1 MNVNIHKRL
10 QKIGKELAEVAS
22 TQAERIRFGK
32 EIKKDVKKM
41 SDKEL
46 KQELE
51 TELVNFDGGDWMSN
65 VIIENVEKELK
76 KRSIPYNV
84 KYNHVVWY

>member
-1 MNVNIHKRL
+1 
-10 QKIGKELAEVAS
+10 
-22 TQAERIRFGK
+22 
-32 EIKKDVKKM
+32 M
-41 SDKEL
+41 SDDEL

-51 TELVNFDGGDWMSN
+51 TELVNSDGGDWMSN
-65 VIIENVEKELK
+65 VIIENVEKELE

>member
-1 MNVNIHKRL
+1 MNIHKRL
-10 QKIGKELAEVAS
+10 RKIGRELNEVAS
-22 TQAERIRFGK
+22 TQAERNQFVK

-41 SDKEL
+41 SDDEL

-51 TELVNFDGGDWMSN
+51 TELVNPDGGDWMSN
-65 VIIENVEKELK
+65 VIIENVEKELE
-76 KRSIPYNV
+76 KRSIPYSV